1 MIWKIPGTE
10 NTGTFLAAGDDLN
23 QAAGVLLG
31 CPLDDTGS
39 FRTGSRFAPASL
51 RMASA
56 ALEEYSLYSRRDL
69 RDLFFFDAGDL
80 SLAPGN
86 TEVSLG
92 VISRTVSFLLE
103 KGKKPFLMGGEHTLT
118 YGAVRGCLQSCPELT
133 VLCLDAHA
141 DMRPSY
147 MGAPYSH
154 ASVAYYLRQLKGVE
168 LFQLGIRSA
177 DKEEAKELSEKNTF
191 CFSLKEPL
199 TTLLPSLQDR
209 MIYLSL
215 DIDIVDPAFAP
226 GVTAPEPGGITS
238 RELLEV
244 FPLLES
250 LKKNI
255 IAFDLVEICPPY
267 DPSQI
272 TALLGAKIMREALLT
287 FL

>member
-1 MIWKIPGTE
+1 MIRKIPGTE
-10 NTGTFLAAGDDLN
+10 NTGIFLAAGDDLD

-56 ALEEYSLYSRRDL
+56 ALEEYSLYCRKDL
-69 RDLFFFDAGDL
+69 RELLFFDAGDL
-80 SLAPGN
+80 SLAPGS
-86 TEVSLG
+86 TEASLEA
-92 VISRTVSFLLE
+92 ISRTVSSLLE
-103 KGKKPFLMGGEHTLT
+103 KDKKPFIMGGEHTVT
-118 YGAVRGCLQSCPELT
+118 YGAVRGCLQSFPELT

-141 DMRPSY
+141 DMRPQY
-147 MGAPYSH
+147 MGASYSH

-168 LFQLGIRSA
+168 LFQFGVRSA
-177 DKEEAKELSEKNTF
+177 DRAEAGELNEKGTF
-191 CFSLKEPL
+191 FFSLVEPL
-199 TTLLPSLQDR
+199 MALLPSLQDR

-215 DIDIVDPAFAP
+215 DMDIVDPAYAP

-238 RELLEV
+238 GELLEI
-244 FPLLES
+244 FPLLEG
-250 LKKNI
+250 LRKNI

-272 TALLGAKIMREALLT
+272 TALLGAKIIREALLA